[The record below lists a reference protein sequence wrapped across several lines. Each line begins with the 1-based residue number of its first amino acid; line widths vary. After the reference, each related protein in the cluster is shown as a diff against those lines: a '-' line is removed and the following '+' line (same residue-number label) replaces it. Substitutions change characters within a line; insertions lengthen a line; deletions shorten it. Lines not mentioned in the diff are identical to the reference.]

1 MPMYLF
7 GTKENLRSKNRPC
20 IIHPKE
26 NFGEPFIPQFSLPVI
41 LFAKYFGGLF
51 CVVDLQ
57 KENSSDC
64 PGEPSKGV
72 EGESGSS
79 ASSSS
84 VSLSSSSH
92 NSQSNGSAGGSD
104 AKVALDTGGRN
115 GPVPTR
121 SAPLTPLQSRLQ
133 AVEDLKCAAD
143 YLLGAGAGAG
153 VCGRGDEKGNGSGD
167 ANGVGE
173 GGGGGGGGGDV
184 HAMHGKWRD

>member
-1 MPMYLF
+1 MYLF

-41 LFAKYFGGLF
+41 LFVKYFGGLF

-57 KENSSDC
+57 KEHSSDC
-64 PGEPSKGV
+64 SGESSKGV
-72 EGESGSS
+72 DRESGSS

-92 NSQSNGSAGGSD
+92 NSHSNGSVGGSD
-104 AKVALDTGGRN
+104 ARVLFDKGGIGGRN

-121 SAPLTPLQSRLQ
+121 STPLTPLQSRLQ
-133 AVEDLKCAAD
+133 AIEDLKCAAD
-143 YLLGAGAGAG
+143 YLLGVGAG
-153 VCGRGDEKGNGSGD
+153 VCGRSNNEKCEGSGD
-167 ANGVGE
+167 ANCVGE
-173 GGGGGGGGGDV
+173 GGGGGGGGMGGDV
-184 HAMHGKWRD
+184 HAMHG